1 MKNLAAFAFT
11 LCLALAAQADAITNI
26 EANLPLQEQGCTASS
41 GGSLIG
47 CQENGF
53 GAGALAEASATF
65 GNLFTEVSAGSY
77 NNQVAE
83 AVATASA
90 SFDSEV
96 SFSQPGTI
104 IGTWS
109 LVILQ
114 NDEGVLCCAS
124 GATIMGTSYGCGTS
138 EHCIITIPFTY
149 TGGEIDISAS
159 ESLLAAS
166 PWQEGTIQT
175 LQLMSFSEPYS
186 VAGAPEPGMLG
197 LVGIT
202 LVGLLARKRARNL
215 RR

>member
-1 MKNLAAFAFT
+1 MKHLAAFTFT
-11 LCLALAAQADAITNI
+11 FCLALTAQADAITNI
-26 EANLPLQEQGCTASS
+26 EANLPLQEQICTASS

-65 GNLFTEVSAGSY
+65 GDLFAEVSAGSY

-104 IGTWS
+104 TGTWS

-114 NDEGVLCCAS
+114 NDEGVSCCDS
-124 GATIMGTSYGCGTS
+124 GATIMGNGYGCGDV

-186 VAGAPEPGMLG
+186 VVGAPEPGMLG
-197 LVGIT
+197 LLG
-202 LVGLLARKRARNL
+202 LGLLGTMAAIRKRKR
-215 RR
+215 